1 MKVLE
6 FFGIIAIF
14 LIGAVVTSLLYH
26 MTECIFTSETE
37 NKQKNRENETT
48 EETD

>member
-37 NKQKNRENETT
+37 NKENETAK
-48 EETD
+48 ETD